1 MMILLSKIQMRIVCR
16 EYAFLV
22 EGTVSIGASINL
34 LTFTLLMAYT
44 LAMLRCHGLWN
55 VIMLSNEQLSIL
67 GYDCQKATCQWRG
80 RTFEAWFTTKIPTRL
95 GPWIFGGLPG
105 LILKIYDKDHLY
117 TWEAVEIKS
126 GNFPIIKSEYKG
138 FVKDTREHIY
148 KLQVAANRDHLKTAG
163 ARDYQTGQLKSKPH
177 PYEPL
182 EKE

>member
-1 MMILLSKIQMRIVCR
+1 MPWAMER
-16 EYAFLV
+16 YNAF
-22 EGTVSIGASINL
+22 
-34 LTFTLLMAYT
+34 YT
-44 LAMLRCHGLWN
+44 EPMYQQHWT
-55 VIMLSNEQLSIL
+55 LSNEQLSIL

-126 GNFPIIKSEYKG
+126 GKFPIVKSEYKG

>member
-1 MMILLSKIQMRIVCR
+1 MHWLNS
-16 EYAFLV
+16 AN
-22 EGTVSIGASINL
+22 G
-34 LTFTLLMAYT
+34 
-44 LAMLRCHGLWN
+44 
-55 VIMLSNEQLSIL
+55 
-67 GYDCQKATCQWRG
+67 
-80 RTFEAWFTTKIPTRL
+80 
-95 GPWIFGGLPG
+95 
-105 LILKIYDKDHLY
+105 YDKDHLY

-126 GNFPIIKSEYKG
+126 GNFPIVKSEYKG